1 MSRRKNINLTVQ
13 PLDNLRLVVQVRDEK
28 LADLLRV
35 FRRVRRAIQWVR
47 QGRRPK

>member
-1 MSRRKNINLTVQ
+1 MSRRKNVNLTIQ

-35 FRRVRRAIQWVR
+35 FRRVRRVARQVR
-47 QGRRPK
+47 REK